1 MDKLKIAKKNGLFLI
16 FVFGIIINFI
26 ECKKDENNSITEF
39 KLNTPDKIDSL
50 EYQIYESLFQYFN
63 IDTFLIAQETL
74 ISRPKVIKAVH
85 ESLSKT
91 ELYDNLDTTIFTD
104 FTIKNDTDF
113 NLDKRLLKIGTK
125 QVILLPKEEIDY
137 YFAGKDKSKAWENYS
152 KKYLKKYF
160 YNFSRVGY
168 NVDRDQAIIEFI
180 VTSEDLDAEPTSVV
194 NYLIF
199 KNGKWVSV
207 YTVILTYD

>member
-152 KKYLKKYF
+152 KKY
-160 YNFSRVGY
+160 FS
-168 NVDRDQAIIEFI
+168 
-180 VTSEDLDAEPTSVV
+180 
-194 NYLIF
+194 
-199 KNGKWVSV
+199 
-207 YTVILTYD
+207 